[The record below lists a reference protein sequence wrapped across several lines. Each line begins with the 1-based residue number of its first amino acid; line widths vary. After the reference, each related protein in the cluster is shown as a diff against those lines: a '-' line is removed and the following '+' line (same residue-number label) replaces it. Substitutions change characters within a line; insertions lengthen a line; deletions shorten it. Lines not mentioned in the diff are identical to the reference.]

1 MYSKAY
7 LDYLLHFHGSRDY
20 FECHEILEEHW
31 KKDTAGE
38 RKKVWVGLIQ
48 IAVAL
53 YHHRRG
59 NVDGAEKM
67 LKSAMDILQHE
78 KKAIHSLGIEWGM
91 LMEKLDERL
100 QAIQE
105 GQKYESINLPI
116 GDPLLRKQ
124 CMQLCHEKGWKWENP
139 GPIQDEHIINKHTL
153 RDRSEIIREREI
165 EWNKRKGKR

>member
-1 MYSKAY
+1 MYSDEY
-7 LDYLLHFHGSRDY
+7 LDYLIHFHGSRDY

-31 KKDTAGE
+31 KKDHAAE

-59 NVDGAEKM
+59 NLAGAKKM
-67 LKSAMDILQHE
+67 MQSAIDILQHE

-91 LMEKLDERL
+91 LMEKLNERL
-100 QAIQE
+100 EAIQNAE
-105 GQKYESINLPI
+105 EYKSINLPI

-124 CMQLCHEKGWKWENP
+124 CMLLCNEKGWRWENTE
-139 GPIQDEHIINKHTL
+139 PIEDEYIIHKHTL
-153 RDRSEIIREREI
+153 RDRSEVIQEREKQR
-165 EWNKRKGKR
+165 NQRKGKL